1 MIGLIVTVQRSGEQ
15 RALVTASR
23 QLGNLR
29 PWLEDTAEW
38 LLRSAVRRLQSR
50 DTRGVQSG
58 RLIQSLSEGG
68 DGNIAKYGEH
78 SVSVGSSLPYARKQH
93 EGGTI
98 LPTPPRKAL
107 AIPINERLKAE
118 GRYPRDI
125 DPSREL
131 MTLITDEDTGRA
143 YLVAKDEIP
152 GYGSGVM
159 YMLVSIV
166 TLPPRPYLLI
176 DDADA
181 AEIGAMLREHLE
193 EGN

>member
-1 MIGLIVTVQRSGEQ
+1 MIGLIVTVERSGEQ

-23 QLGNLR
+23 QLGDLR

-38 LLRSAVRRLQSR
+38 LLRSAVERLQSR
-50 DTRGVQSG
+50 DTPGFQSG
-58 RLIQSLSEGG
+58 RLIRSLSEGG
-68 DGNIAKYGEH
+68 DGNIAEYGEH
-78 SVSVGSSLPYARKQH
+78 SVSVGSNLPYARKQH

-107 AIPINERLKAE
+107 AIPINERLRTD
-118 GRYPRDI
+118 GVYPRDL

-131 MTLITDEDTGRA
+131 LTLITDKDTGRA

-152 GYGSGVM
+152 GYGTGVM
-159 YMLVSIV
+159 YRLVSSV

-176 DDADA
+176 DDVDA
-181 AEIGAMLREHLE
+181 REIGAMLEEHLE